1 MGAALLPCPSK
12 GITVWGQKKKQAE
25 PAHAKEVEV
34 EGQTVARPF
43 LIKHRKAAKAVVLA
57 FAALALAVPL
67 LVVGLSAGHF
77 AGGKVPAIRLLGLYA
92 FTFAFFNI
100 MTGAL
105 APRFYMVFN
114 PAREYLFHIV
124 SGTLTLAFAVAH
136 GTTVLATTFYRGFS
150 AFWIIGPVALGLLVI
165 TVVTALEKNR
175 LAHVWRAVHILNY
188 LIFLAIFIKAMI
200 IGTDVSAATATAE
213 LMKSVMILYVV
224 LAAAAT
230 TLRVIDRRKIAARR
244 RRAAETAP

>member
-1 MGAALLPCPSK
+1 
-12 GITVWGQKKKQAE
+12 
-25 PAHAKEVEV
+25 VER
-34 EGQTVARPF
+34 QTVEKPF
-43 LIKHRKAAKAVVLA
+43 LIKHRRAAKAVVLT
-57 FAALALAVPL
+57 FAALALAAPL

-114 PAREYLFHIV
+114 PVREYLFHIV
-124 SGTLTLAFAVAH
+124 SGTLTLAFAAAH

-165 TVVTALEKNR
+165 TVVTALQKNR

-188 LIFLAIFIKAMI
+188 LIFLAMI
-200 IGTDVSAATATAE
+200 IGTDVSVATAAAYA
-213 LMKSVMILYVV
+213 MKSVMILYVV
-224 LAAAAT
+224 LATAAT
-230 TLRVIDRRKIAARR
+230 TLRVIDRQRIAARH
-244 RRAAETAP
+244 RRAAEVAP

>member
-1 MGAALLPCPSK
+1 
-12 GITVWGQKKKQAE
+12 
-25 PAHAKEVEV
+25 VER
-34 EGQTVARPF
+34 QTVEKPF
-43 LIKHRKAAKAVVLA
+43 LIKHRRAAKAVVLT
-57 FAALALAVPL
+57 FAALALAAPL

-114 PAREYLFHIV
+114 PVREYLFHIV
-124 SGTLTLAFAVAH
+124 SGTLTLAFAAAH

-165 TVVTALEKNR
+165 TVVTALQKNR

-200 IGTDVSAATATAE
+200 IGTDVSVATAAAYA
-213 LMKSVMILYVV
+213 MKSVMILYVV
-224 LAAAAT
+224 LATAAT
-230 TLRVIDRRKIAARR
+230 TLRVIDRQRIAARH
-244 RRAAETAP
+244 RRAAEVAP